1 GVESS
6 VKGTAR
12 AGMAG
17 ERSPG
22 EFFSAAW
29 RSLPRSNHTT
39 RVKTGSDMDLY
50 EHRRRLFAL
59 GTLPWPC
66 TVQANRYPTAPQ
78 QLLPGNF
85 LQPRSQDLRTLWPH
99 DVVLPAHAR
108 TTCVDSTTHEDVKGR
123 TPTTSAFLLPGR
135 GDKKKT
141 PGQGG
146 HGLPAKRSI
155 HPGRSSTRANQ
166 YTDSPQARPGQPQKP
181 KLQSKPLLAATTP
194 SASTAPIT
202 NEVRKKRMRNSS
214 ETRLLRRKYPNIVAC
229 QNESSLNGSK

>member
-1 GVESS
+1 
-6 VKGTAR
+6 
-12 AGMAG
+12 MAG

-50 EHRRRLFAL
+50 EHRRRPFAL

-123 TPTTSAFLLPGR
+123 TPPPRPFSFRAEVTRKRPPGKGVTVSRQSAVSTPAGPRQGRISTSIRP
-135 GDKKKT
+135 
-141 PGQGG
+141 
-146 HGLPAKRSI
+146 RSD
-155 HPGRSSTRANQ
+155 PVSPKNRSCRANRWWPRPHPAPAPHRSR
-166 YTDSPQARPGQPQKP
+166 TRSAR
-181 KLQSKPLLAATTP
+181 
-194 SASTAPIT
+194 
-202 NEVRKKRMRNSS
+202 
-214 ETRLLRRKYPNIVAC
+214 
-229 QNESSLNGSK
+229 NG